1 MPEDVT
7 IGGRPPEGGPTSGM
21 PPAHEGP
28 WSAEHPGPAHGV
40 IDLAARAAVS
50 LELAR
55 AAHSGRSSALL
66 VRGPQQRVV
75 LMALLEG
82 HSLGEHASPP
92 AATLH
97 VLSGRVRLHTHEQE
111 WILEPG
117 HLVVIPPDRHAVDAL
132 TDTAFILTVT
142 L

>member
-7 IGGRPPEGGPTSGM
+7 IGMPPPEEPGTRM
-21 PPAHEGP
+21 PPAGETP
-28 WSAEHPGPAHGV
+28 WGAEHPGVDDDV
-40 IDLAARAAVS
+40 IDLAARASTS

-66 VRGPQQRVV
+66 VRGERQRVV

-82 HSLGEHASPP
+82 HSLGEHTSPP

-97 VLSGRVRLHTHEQE
+97 VLLGRVRLHTSDDE
-111 WILEPG
+111 WLLG
-117 HLVVIPPDRHAVDAL
+117 AGDLVTIPPDRHAVDAL
-132 TDTAFILTVT
+132 SDAAFLLTVA